1 MMSCAIQRKSNE
13 IHPKKD
19 TEKKQAKLKNAVFK
33 MGRVFWKFQI
43 DKVPLRIG
51 TNHSFVSVDISK
63 ATMHKQNK
71 RKLKL
76 IGRLL

>member
-1 MMSCAIQRKSNE
+1 
-13 IHPKKD
+13 
-19 TEKKQAKLKNAVFK
+19 
-33 MGRVFWKFQI
+33 MGRVFWKYQI

-63 ATMHKQNK
+63 AAMHKQNK
-71 RKLKL
+71 IKLKL